1 MTPARGALLAL
12 LISCSALL
20 LGCTVQAQRGDGNLD
35 VPTRSPEVFGEVRD
49 FSFTERRGAEV
60 SKADLLGEP
69 WIAGFIFTRCATICP
84 ALTQE
89 LSRAAVALEGVDA
102 KVVAFSVDPEHDTPE
117 VLSEYASH
125 YEGGDSEDWL
135 FLTGSEAK
143 IHALIL
149 GSFKLNVGRMEGEDP
164 GLAFAHSSRLVV
176 VDGEG
181 KIRGY
186 YDGLT
191 EEGTMAAVARARYL
205 AGDSQPAPFL
215 PTLNAIFNSTAAV
228 LLMLGLFAIKAGHKK
243 RHEHLMKLAFLVSAA
258 FLVSYLYY
266 HFVVVPA
273 QGGPV
278 KFGGEGTAKIAYY
291 VLLLTHVLGAIVN
304 LPMVLRTFWL
314 AHKERWDSHK
324 RWAKWTFPL
333 WMYVSV
339 TGVMVYACL
348 YVL

>member
-1 MTPARGALLAL
+1 MTRAQLLAL
-12 LISCSALL
+12 LLPLL
-20 LGCTVQAQRGDGNLD
+20 AFVSGCTVEAQMGDGNLD
-35 VPTRSPEVFGEVRD
+35 VPSSSPETFGEVRD
-49 FSFTERRGAEV
+49 FSFTERRGVEV
-60 SKADLLGEP
+60 TKQSLLGEP
-69 WIAGFIFTRCATICP
+69 WIAGFIFTRCSTICP

-89 LSRAAVALEGVDA
+89 LSRATLALDGADA

-117 VLSEYASH
+117 VLTEYATH
-125 YEGGDSEDWL
+125 FEGGDSEDWL
-135 FLTGSEAK
+135 FLTGSEGM
-143 IHALIL
+143 IHALVL
-149 GSFKLNVGRMEGEDP
+149 GSFKLNVARMEGEDP
-164 GLAFAHSSRLVV
+164 GMAFAHSSRLAV

-181 KIRGY
+181 MIRGY

-191 EEGTMAAVARARYL
+191 AEGTMAAVERARYL
-205 AGDSQPAPFL
+205 AGGAQPVSFL

-228 LLMLGLFAIKAGHKK
+228 LLMAGFLAIKAGRKK
-243 RHEHLMKLAFLVSAA
+243 QHEHLMKLAFLVSAA
-258 FLVSYLYY
+258 FLTSYLYY

-278 KFGGEGTAKIAYY
+278 KFDGEGTAKIAYY

-314 AHKERWDSHK
+314 AHKERWDDHK

-339 TGVMVYACL
+339 TGVMVYVSL

>member
-1 MTPARGALLAL
+1 MNRLLAL
-12 LISCSALL
+12 LAATSLLALASPGLAASAPLP
-20 LGCTVQAQRGDGNLD
+20 QGDLD
-35 VPTRSPEVFGEVRD
+35 AAADSEAVFGELKD
-49 FSFTERRGAEV
+49 FSFTERRRAEV
-60 SKADLLGEP
+60 TRESLLGEP
-69 WIAGFIFTRCATICP
+69 WIAGFIFTRCSTICP

-89 LSRAAVALEGVDA
+89 LSQAAVELDGLPA

-125 YEGGDSEDWL
+125 FEGGESEDWL

-164 GLAFAHSSRLVV
+164 GMAFAHSSRLVV

-186 YDGLT
+186 YDSLEEQGT
-191 EEGTMAAVARARYL
+191 ERAIARVRHL
-205 AGDSQPAPFL
+205 AGVPEATSFL
-215 PTLNAIFNSTAAV
+215 PRLNAIFNSTAAV
-228 LLMLGLFAIKAGHKK
+228 LLVLGLLAIKAGRRKQ
-243 RHEHLMKLAFLVSAA
+243 HEHLMKLAFVVSAA
-258 FLVSYLYY
+258 FLASYLYY
-266 HFVVVPA
+266 HFVVIPA

-278 KFGGEGTAKIAYY
+278 RFGGEGTAKVAYL
-291 VLLLTHVLGAIVN
+291 VLLATHVVGAVVN
-304 LPMVLRTFWL
+304 LPMVLRTFYL
-314 AHKERWDSHK
+314 AHKERWEAHK
-324 RWAKWTFPL
+324 KLARWTFPL

-339 TGVMVYACL
+339 TGVMVYFAL